1 MAAITISRE
10 FGAAGTYIALKTAEA
25 LGCTCYDNQILNSI
39 AEKMG
44 KDKSQLEAFDQNTY
58 NRIKVFFHEALESI
72 TRGGMVFHPFGVGPI
87 DWDSGEV
94 FATNAPHADK
104 KNNKEYID
112 VLTQLLKELADES
125 DSVIM
130 GRGGSQI
137 LKGHTNVLHVRI
149 VGDMKDKIKRIMDEQ
164 NIDESHAIKMIDSWE
179 KTSSNFIYDFFD
191 ADIHDPHHYHM
202 ILNTSLISP
211 DECVSI
217 IVNAAKKLN

>member
-25 LGCTCYDNQILNSI
+25 LNCTCYDNQILNEI

-44 KDKSQLEAFDQNTY
+44 KDKSQLEAFDQSTY
-58 NRIKVFFHEALESI
+58 NRISVFFHEALESI
-72 TRGGMVFHPFGVGPI
+72 SRGGMVFHPFGVGPI

-94 FATNAPHADK
+94 FATNAQHSDK
-104 KNNKEYID
+104 NTNKEYID
-112 VLTQLLKELADES
+112 VLTQLIKELADES
-125 DSVIM
+125 DAVIM

-137 LKGHTNVLHVRI
+137 LKDHKNVLHIRI
-149 VGDMKDKIKRIMDEQ
+149 IGSMKDKINRVMNEQ
-164 NIDESHAIKMIDSWE
+164 NIDEEHAITMIESWE

-202 ILNTSLISP
+202 VLNTSLIPP
-211 DECVSI
+211 DECVQI
-217 IVNAAKKLN
+217 ILEAAKKIE